1 MVAAEPIELGVASGN
16 GAGHSNGNPDATH
29 SVAANASAAGQPP
42 DPVSA
47 TGDEGSAFA
56 FHFKNQ
62 GGPSTPTTTVEL
74 EDLNSSPLLP
84 GRGAE
89 LAAILEVDP
98 AAMHEHAAGQVDNG
112 QHHAKGHLPY
122 ELLT

>member
-16 GAGHSNGNPDATH
+16 GAGHSNGNDATH

-74 EDLNSSPLLP
+74 EDLNSSSLLP

-89 LAAILEVDP
+89 LADLVDP
-98 AAMHEHAAGQVDNG
+98 AAMHDDAAGQVDNG
-112 QHHAKGHLPY
+112 QHYAKGHLPY